1 MEQEDGII
9 VNILSA
15 IGLLSIL
22 GLILYFAPVLLIPI
36 ILLVLASLTSNKSD
50 YYTDNTNYVCR
61 EEIKQAI
68 TSNVKEWL
76 LEYKLK
82 NYGLS
87 KKYIYASNLNEAK
100 AIALHDP
107 TVERIL
113 HLRQI
118 G

>member
-9 VNILSA
+9 INILSA
-15 IGLLSIL
+15 IGILSIL
-22 GLILYFAPVLLIPI
+22 GLIFYFAPIVLVPILI
-36 ILLVLASLTSNKSD
+36 LVFASLSSKSNC
-50 YYTDNTNYVCR
+50 YYDSGYEYQEQPKHTP
-61 EEIKQAI
+61 I
-68 TSNVKEWL
+68 SNVKEWL

-87 KKYIYASNLNEAK
+87 KKYIYASNLNEARAM
-100 AIALHDP
+100 AINDP